1 MFATKAILVAVA
13 LSILECTTRVM
24 ADNNAWKKLDTSL
37 VENQKI
43 IEEIHNMLR
52 RSVTPRA
59 DNMLKMEYNTDVA
72 KNSLKWA
79 EKCLFQHSTDADRIW
94 VNDNIKWNCGEN
106 IFLSGNP
113 RPWDSVVFSWYS
125 EVISPGFEY
134 GKGAKHPGAV
144 GHFTQ
149 LVWYKSHQVGCAI
162 NYCPNIPGD
171 LKYLYVCQYC
181 PAGNQNSRLNYPYD
195 LGKPCEACPDS
206 CVNNLCTNP
215 CLYKDKYSNCEVM
228 ADRYGC
234 GDDAA
239 GKTIKL
245 MCPAQCLCPKQVI

>member
-1 MFATKAILVAVA
+1 MFATKAMLVAVA

-24 ADNNAWKKLDTSL
+24 ADNNAWKKLDASL

-59 DNMLKMEYNTDVA
+59 ENMLKMEYNTDVA
-72 KNSLKWA
+72 KNSIKWA

-181 PAGNQNSRLNYPYD
+181 PAGNDNARLNYPYD

-234 GDDAA
+234 GNDAA

-245 MCPAQCLCPKQVI
+245 MCPAQCFCPKQVI